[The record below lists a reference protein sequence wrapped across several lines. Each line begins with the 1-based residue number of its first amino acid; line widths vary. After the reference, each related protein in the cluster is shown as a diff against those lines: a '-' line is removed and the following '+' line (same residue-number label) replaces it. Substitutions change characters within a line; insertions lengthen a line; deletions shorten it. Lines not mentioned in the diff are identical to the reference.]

1 MHQDSIQS
9 PRSRKLV
16 VTGDAAID
24 WLQWKCQVSQDQGV
38 QNWLAGPV
46 FKMVPRPGG
55 SLLLAKMVEAATNAH
70 VFGQEV
76 DDLSDVSSEEVLHS
90 MAEVAV
96 FPLSHLNE
104 EKGESIY
111 RVEKFEGYSGPS
123 TCVLNPLPMSNDID
137 EVEMV
142 VLDDGGNGFRDRPEV
157 WPSALDGDPTPL
169 VIVKMNRPLAEGAL
183 WERLIEKNGE
193 NLIVVVNADS
203 LRLCGI
209 NISRRLSWERTA
221 QDFEWHAHHDP
232 VIAQLMRSRYLVVL
246 FGIEGAILCHKN
258 KGTVMNTLYY
268 DPMVMEDDYKD
279 DWPGQMQG
287 LTSAFVSALSARLFQ
302 DGLEHIGK
310 GVRDGFAAARRLF
323 LHGYGSPPDEPDY
336 HLKEIFE
343 PHLTDPLF
351 TSIDIPSLGVG
362 KGQHWTIL
370 DELAG
375 EELEDI
381 AYKLVIEGA
390 VSPMIR
396 VPVASFGKLRTVDRT
411 EIESYKSIM
420 NLLDEYL
427 SKRDVTTP
435 LSIAVFG
442 PPGSGKTYGVTQI
455 SKSLQPEK
463 IEKLEFNVSQFRSL
477 EDLVNAFHKVQS
489 TGLEGKIPLVFF
501 DEFDCFYGQRKG
513 WLKYFLAPM
522 QDGIFRD
529 GETFHPIGKSI
540 FVFAGGTSHTFEDFF
555 TEYTEENQFND
566 LEEARQAWEEWDQ
579 FCDAKGPDFVSRL
592 RGYVNIMAINPTNEV
607 DRCYMIRRAM
617 ILRSIL
623 KAKAGHI
630 FDKDEKALIDP
641 GVLRALIKVRRYKH
655 GVRSMEAVIDMS
667 LLSDRAE
674 FQPAALPPKDQ
685 LSLHVDADHFL
696 SLVLEGI

>member
-1 MHQDSIQS
+1 MHQESKPS
-9 PRSRKLV
+9 PTTRKLV

-24 WLQWKCQVSQDQGV
+24 WLQWKCQVRQDEGE

-55 SLLLAKMVEAATNAH
+55 SLLLAKMVEAATNAQ
-70 VFGQEV
+70 VIGQEV
-76 DDLSDVSSEEVLHS
+76 KDLSDVSSEDVLHS
-90 MAEVAV
+90 MAEVGV
-96 FPLSHLNE
+96 FSLSNLD
-104 EKGESIY
+104 KDQGEWVY
-111 RVEKFEGYSGPS
+111 RVERFEGYSGPRS
-123 TCVLNPLPMSNDID
+123 CVLSPLTIGRDID
-137 EVEMV
+137 EVDVV

-157 WPSALDGDPTPL
+157 WPSALDGDSKPL
-169 VIVKMNRPLAEGAL
+169 VIVKMNRPLAEGPL
-183 WERLIEKNGE
+183 WERLVEENGE
-193 NLIVVVNADS
+193 NLITVVNANS

-221 QDFEWHAHHDP
+221 QDFEWHAYHDP
-232 VIAQLMRSRYLVVL
+232 MITQLMRSRYLVVM
-246 FGIEGAILCHKN
+246 FGIEGAILCHKDQQ
-258 KGTVMNTLYY
+258 TMMNTLYY

-287 LTSAFVSALSARLFQ
+287 LTSAFVSALTARLFH
-302 DGLEHIGK
+302 DEMEGIGK
-310 GVRDGFAAARRLF
+310 GVQDGLAAARRLF

-336 HLKEIFE
+336 LLKEIFE
-343 PHLTDPLF
+343 SHLTDPLF
-351 TSIDIPSLGVG
+351 TSIDIPSLSEGG
-362 KGQHWTIL
+362 GQHWTIL

-375 EELEDI
+375 EELEEI

-396 VPVASFGKLRTVDRT
+396 VPVASFGELRTVDRT

-442 PPGSGKTYGVTQI
+442 QPGSGKTYGVTQI
-455 SKSLQPEK
+455 SKSIQPDK

-477 EDLVNAFHKVQS
+477 DDLVNAFHKVQS

-555 TEYTEENQFND
+555 TEYTDENEFND
-566 LEEARQAWEEWDQ
+566 MEEARHAWEEWDQ
-579 FCDAKGPDFVSRL
+579 FCEAKGPDFVSRL
-592 RGYVNIMAINPTNEV
+592 RGYVNIMGINPANKA

-623 KAKAGHI
+623 RAKAGHI
-630 FDKDEKALIDP
+630 FDKDGKALIDQ
-641 GVLRALIKVRRYKH
+641 GVIRALIKVRRYKH

-667 LLSDRAE
+667 LLSDRQE
-674 FQPAALPPKDQ
+674 FEPAALPPKDQ
-685 LSLHVDADHFL
+685 LYLHVDADHFL
-696 SLVLEGI
+696 ELVLENE